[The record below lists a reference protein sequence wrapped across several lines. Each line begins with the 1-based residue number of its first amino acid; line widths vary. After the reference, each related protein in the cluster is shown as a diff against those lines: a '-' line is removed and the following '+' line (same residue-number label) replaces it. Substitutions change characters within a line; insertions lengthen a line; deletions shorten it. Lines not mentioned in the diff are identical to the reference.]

1 MDSHPEVIP
10 GYPSLDSI
18 EEGQELDDKVM
29 DAVSQLLRDSHAH
42 ISGLNQPMA
51 IAMPNLLRRENCDTE
66 VGKQLLLVG
75 CGNSMKLFN
84 DHISFAYTHV
94 FSAHAESC
102 PTSAVGEPLGLYNHI

>member
-1 MDSHPEVIP
+1 MA
-10 GYPSLDSI
+10 I
-18 EEGQELDDKVM
+18 EEGQELDNKHM
-29 DAVSQLLRDSHAH
+29 DAVSQLLRDSHGH

-75 CGNSMKLFN
+75 CENSIKIF
-84 DHISFAYTHV
+84 DDYISFAYTHV

-102 PTSAVGEPLGLYNHI
+102 PTSAVGEPYQPYISSALTA